1 MYNLTNNYR
10 AFCSNQFCMKIFR
23 YLLTIILVCVTCF
36 TYAQVLSTTD
46 KIPDHPRLLLLK
58 GQDKELLAAINSDPS
73 LLKIHQAILKNC
85 DAMINI
91 APLQYKKIGKRL
103 LDVSREAIHRI
114 FYLSYGYRMTHNSL
128 YLQQAQKELIA
139 VSSFADWNPTHYLD
153 VGEMTMAVSI
163 GYDWLYNDLSESTKT
178 LVRDAI
184 LNKGI
189 NTSTDKA
196 YNYWL
201 KVNNNWN
208 QVCNAGITFG
218 ALATYEDH
226 PDLSVQM
233 INRAI
238 TSVDLPMQ
246 AYQPDGAYPEGY
258 GYWEYGTSFNVMLI
272 SALETAFGKD
282 FGLSAK
288 PGFLKTP
295 GYLENMTGIKGQA
308 FNYSDSGTGQEF
320 NPAMFWFA
328 NKLHAPSLLWTE
340 KVQLD
345 TRAVS
350 KNRLLPATLIWAK
363 GLQLDKVTKPK
374 TTMWVG
380 GGLNPVAMMRTSW
393 DDPNAIFVGV
403 KAGSPSVNHAHMDAG
418 SFVMEADG
426 VRWGIDLG
434 AQDYESL
441 ESKKVD
447 LWNNKQNSQRWQVL
461 RYNNFNHS
469 TLTIDNDLQEVKGS
483 APIVSSSAKP
493 MFKNAVVDLTSI
505 YSQKVAKAT
514 RGVAI
519 IDQKYVLV
527 RDELESLKDSITVRW
542 SMVTGANITVTSKN
556 TASLTKDG
564 KTLLL
569 QASGTFPVEVKTW
582 STAPKMDYDAP
593 NPGTAIVGLEMKIPA
608 HTKGNINVMLVPQ
621 SQSIQ
626 VSQQIKPLA
635 QWPKD

>member
-1 MYNLTNNYR
+1 
-10 AFCSNQFCMKIFR
+10 MKIFR
-23 YLLTIILVCVTCF
+23 YLLTIILICVTCF
-36 TYAQVLSTTD
+36 TYAQVLSTAD

-58 GQDKELLAAINSDPS
+58 GQDKELLISINADAS

-163 GYDWLYNDLSESTKT
+163 GYDWLYNDLSESTKA
-178 LVRDAI
+178 LVKDAI

-201 KVNNNWN
+201 AVNNNWN
-208 QVCNAGITFG
+208 QVCNAGITYG

-238 TSVDLPMQ
+238 ISVDLPMQ
-246 AYQPDGAYPEGY
+246 AYKPDGAYPEGY

-308 FNYSDSGTGQEF
+308 FNYSDAGTGQEF

-328 NKLHAPSLLWTE
+328 NKLHDPSLLWTE

-350 KNRLLPATLIWAK
+350 RNRLLPATLIWAK
-363 GLQLDKVTKPK
+363 GLQLDKITKPK
-374 TTMWVG
+374 ATMWVG

-393 DDPNAIFVGV
+393 DDPNAIFVGL

-434 AQDYESL
+434 MQDYESL

-447 LWNNKQNSQRWQVL
+447 LWNNKQNSQRWQIL

-469 TLTIDNDLQEVKGS
+469 TLTIDDGLQEVKGS
-483 APIVSSSAKP
+483 ATIISSSVKP
-493 MFKNAVVDLTSI
+493 VFKNTVVDLTSL
-505 YSQKVAKAT
+505 YSQKVAKAI
-514 RGVAI
+514 RGIAI

-527 RDELESLKDSITVRW
+527 RDELESLSDSITVRW
-542 SMVTGANITVTSKN
+542 SMVTGANINVTGKN
-556 TASLTKDG
+556 SASLTKDG

-569 QASGTFPVEVKTW
+569 QASGTFPVEVKAW

-593 NPGTAIVGLEMKIPA
+593 NPGTGIVGLEMKIPA

-626 VSQQIKPLA
+626 VSQQTKPLA
-635 QWPKD
+635 QWPKDSK